1 MLSYDM
7 EWYKM
12 KEHTLANP
20 TVLSYDMEW
29 YKIGGDEEYSVIHL
43 IRPNKQIFVTFSSK
57 RFIKITSERGKIALL
72 AWSCSYILA
81 KIQAGVLRKS
91 VLRIPMLVYTGIN
104 A

>member
-29 YKIGGDEEYSVIHL
+29 YKIGGDEEYSVSHL

-57 RFIKITSERGKIALL
+57 RFIKIISERGKIALL
-72 AWSCSYILA
+72 AWSCS
-81 KIQAGVLRKS
+81 
-91 VLRIPMLVYTGIN
+91 
-104 A
+104 